1 MFGGNL
7 SEDLEILIFWSSMRQ
22 LKETFFLLITLEKLV
37 QWEE

>member
-7 SEDLEILIFWSSMRQ
+7 SKDLETLIFWSFMHQ
-22 LKETFFLLITLEKLV
+22 LKETFLLLITLEKLV